1 MLNFKNIN
9 FYPEFTFRTSRSGGK
24 GGQNVN
30 KVSSKVELIF
40 NLQQSQLLSDEQKS
54 RIAIKL
60 KNKIN
65 SEGELLIS
73 SVRNRSQLRNKEE
86 CIKKFYQLIEQAL
99 KVEKKRI
106 KSKPSKSGKQ
116 KRLSTKKLNAEKKSL
131 RKKNFDY

>member
-1 MLNFKNIN
+1 
-9 FYPEFTFRTSRSGGK
+9 
-24 GGQNVN
+24 
-30 KVSSKVELIF
+30 VELIF